1 MAVGRY
7 KKNPAFA
14 RKQIASIVA
23 KSLLFGSGFAF
34 IIATLAIIFPAFGFA
49 PRLYEW
55 TIHQRLRKLYRPRF
69 RRRCCLNQI
78 SAELSAYN
86 YRNHVQRLSNGAH

>member
-1 MAVGRY
+1 VGRY

-34 IIATLAIIFPAFGFA
+34 IIATLGIIFPAFGFA
-49 PRLYEW
+49 PRLY
-55 TIHQRLRKLYRPRF
+55 
-69 RRRCCLNQI
+69 QI